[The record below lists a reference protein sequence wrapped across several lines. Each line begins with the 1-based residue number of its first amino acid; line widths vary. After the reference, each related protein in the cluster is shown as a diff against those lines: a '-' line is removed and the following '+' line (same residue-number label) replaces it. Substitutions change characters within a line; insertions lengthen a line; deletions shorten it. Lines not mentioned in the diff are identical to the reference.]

1 MEVQAQPKT
10 QSPPSVAVPESK
22 QPQPTP
28 GSSAVSST
36 PQGPAKEATPAPPQQ
51 FPPMRWVDA
60 LRGFTASK
68 PQKTTGENDKET
80 DILFLQMLEEERK
93 QEELANQSYKMIP
106 KFFFKKTKE
115 SGLYTKLRQEAR
127 TRFLQN
133 KTAEVLDKEDLEKLW
148 YLLKEHTS
156 LPEDGTERI
165 NYDQFIY
172 ICSRLPPKCRQF
184 FTSSTFLKFERDE
197 YGRIEIVPFF
207 HYVVRKVN
215 LFQTRIQ
222 ISLYDTSGYGYL
234 KEKDLEN
241 YIFELI
247 PTFPQ
252 LQNLKEDFYPFYVIS
267 AVRKFFFFLDPK
279 RTGKIYIKDML
290 TSHILAEL
298 FELRQERWSLEDAM
312 QNWFSVQS
320 SLRIYETYLS
330 LDLDHN
336 GLLKKEELAKYS
348 PGLTDIF
355 INRIFE
361 EYQTFDGE
369 MDYKTFL
376 DFVLAMENK
385 KTPQAIAYFWKI
397 LDVYGKGAI
406 DTFVINMFFRSVIK
420 ELESRKKFGF
430 KVDDLKDEIWDMA
443 KPAHQYAV
451 TLEDIIRC
459 GRGDTVVGIMTDA
472 KACYDYDKR
481 ESGELED
488 DFEEVPEAPTSSS
501 L

>member
-1 MEVQAQPKT
+1 MAQAST
-10 QSPPSVAVPESK
+10 AIDGAVK
-22 QPQPTP
+22 QPAGTTPTP
-28 GSSAVSST
+28 GEEES
-36 PQGPAKEATPAPPQQ
+36 GPAQPQVQ
-51 FPPMRWVDA
+51 LPPMRWVDA
-60 LRGFTASK
+60 LRSFTASK
-68 PQKTTGENDKET
+68 PQKSTGENDKET

-93 QEELANQSYKMIP
+93 LEEASNGSFKMIP
-106 KFFFKKTKE
+106 KFFYKKTKE
-115 SGLYTKLRQEAR
+115 SPLYLKLRQEAR

-133 KTAEVLDKEDLEKLW
+133 KTAEVLDKEDLEQLW

-172 ICSRLPPKCRQF
+172 VCSRLPPKCRQF

-222 ISLYDTSGYGYL
+222 ISLYDTAGYGYL
-234 KEKDLEN
+234 REKDLEN

-298 FELRQERWSLEDAM
+298 FELRQERWGLEDAM
-312 QNWFSVQS
+312 QNWFSMQS
-320 SLRIYETYLS
+320 SLRIYETYLA

-336 GLLKKEELAKYS
+336 GMLKKDELAKYS
-348 PGLTDIF
+348 PGLTSIF
-355 INRIFE
+355 IDRIFE

-376 DFVLAMENK
+376 DFVLAVENR
-385 KTPQAIAYFWKI
+385 KTPQSLAYYWRI
-397 LDVYGKGAI
+397 LDVYSKGAI
-406 DTFVINMFFRSVIK
+406 DTFVINLFFRSVIK

-443 KPAHQYAV
+443 KPAHPYAV
-451 TLEDIIRC
+451 TLEDLIRC
-459 GRGDTVVGIMTDA
+459 QRGDIIVSIMTDA
-472 KACYDYDKR
+472 KSCYDYDKR
-481 ESGELED
+481 ESGDLED
-488 DFEEVPEAPTSSS
+488 DFEEVPEQPASTS